1 MEVSKHR
8 NSHQVWFSI
17 GRHSGTH
24 TCYMHFVG
32 LIMMLLLPAY
42 IAVLEMHGMSFIGTQ
57 YYNYTSTVYA
67 QVQTQQ
73 A

>member
-1 MEVSKHR
+1 MEHLLTSVNVMGIPYMEVSKQ

-17 GRHSGTH
+17 GRHSGIH

-42 IAVLEMHGMSFIGTQ
+42 IACWHFVMVCI
-57 YYNYTSTVYA
+57 
-67 QVQTQQ
+67 
-73 A
+73 